1 MIRLWA
7 YILLA
12 LLFFGFIA
20 YWSTFA
26 EQFLG
31 HPSQITGWALFAS
44 VAFLSLFSFRKRLPF
59 LKILG
64 SASRWFLLHAIG
76 GFLAL
81 SLFWLHMGSLWPTG
95 LGDEIMATLFYAVTL
110 SGIIGLFLE
119 KLYPHYLTRSGVECI
134 YERIPG
140 EIAEIRSNAEE
151 VLVKCA
157 EETGSDTLAQHYL
170 ETLHWFFQRPRFFL
184 NHAFMGQ
191 SAQHWVR
198 HQCQILERYLDEKER
213 EYLKQ
218 IFALADY
225 KRKVDFHY
233 VAQRILKGWLLI
245 HLPISVA
252 VITLT
257 FWHLIVVHVYFL

>member
-1 MIRLWA
+1 MMRIWI
-7 YILLA
+7 YIFLA
-12 LLFFGFIA
+12 ILFFLFIGFWA
-20 YWSTFA
+20 SQA

-31 HPSQITGWALFAS
+31 KPSQITGWALFAS
-44 VAFLSLFSFRKRLPF
+44 VSFLALFSVRKRLPF
-59 LKILG
+59 LSLAP
-64 SASRWFLLHAIG
+64 ASRWFLLHTIG

-81 SLFWLHMGSLWPTG
+81 SLFWLHMGSLWPVG
-95 LGDEIMATLFYAVTL
+95 LGDEVMAGLFYAVTL

-134 YERIPG
+134 YERIPN
-140 EIAEIRSNAEE
+140 EIFEIRSNAEE
-151 VLVKCA
+151 VLLKCA
-157 EETGSDTLAQHYL
+157 EETGSDTLGQHYL

-225 KRKVDFHY
+225 KRKIDFHY
-233 VAQRILKGWLLI
+233 TAQRILKGWLLI
-245 HLPISVA
+245 HLPISVGVMA
-252 VITLT
+252 LTL
-257 FWHLIVVHVYFL
+257 WHLIVVHVYFL